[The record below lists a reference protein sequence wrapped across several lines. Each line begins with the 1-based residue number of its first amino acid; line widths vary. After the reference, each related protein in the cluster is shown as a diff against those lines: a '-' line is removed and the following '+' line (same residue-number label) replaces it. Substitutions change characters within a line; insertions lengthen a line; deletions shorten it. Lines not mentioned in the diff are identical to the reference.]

1 VLDCSDIHCFR
12 VMVPWL
18 LSPLPGPSILK
29 WKAYAVLSNAAAGL
43 AVFAFALTLGLS
55 RRAAWFASTG
65 SAFGFG
71 SLYTLHDVYSSDPLM
86 YFLGPFLTNELM
98 TGRVALAIA
107 VGAAGVMAKEFA
119 AAPFYLVTLESAIER
134 RWKEAVRAFAAGNVV
149 FIVWFVMTLTLM
161 LRFNY
166 TYAGSASADLGGGGE
181 PRRLAESPERAR
193 RGGRDV
199 QRIRSCCTC
208 SPRWGCFSR
217 RAASSCWRWRR
228 CPSPRSSGTCSSRTG
243 RSGTCT
249 SWCCRWPRWSSSAR
263 PPSDRSRSQR
273 SWSATSGS
281 GRSCR
286 LRRPGGWR
294 LPRPWCWARR
304 DRRRRLAQPGVM
316 SKALMLALAIETVI
330 LGALLTV
337 AADQIAHT
345 HVEKL
350 GGVNIWGY
358 RGSVLHQK
366 RPNEVRIAV
375 TGGRPGVRLGRRGVG
390 DAGAV
395 GARSRAGA
403 TRPAG
408 S

>member
-1 VLDCSDIHCFR
+1 VSTGAQRLAHFAALTLCLAAIAWASPLPARVTDRDVYEATAAHGVVLDCSDIHCFR

-43 AVFAFALTLGLS
+43 AVFAFALSLGLS

-134 RWKEAVRAFAAGNVV
+134 RWKEAVRAFAAGNIV

-166 TYAGSASADLGGGGE
+166 TYAGSASADLGGGANLVGWLSRQSARGVAAAMFNE
-181 PRRLAESPERAR
+181 FGVLYVLAPVGLFLAPRRLK
-193 RGGRDV
+193 
-199 QRIRSCCTC
+199 
-208 SPRWGCFSR
+208 
-217 RAASSCWRWRR
+217 
-228 CPSPRSSGTCSSRTG
+228 
-243 RSGTCT
+243 
-249 SWCCRWPRWSSSAR
+249 
-263 PPSDRSRSQR
+263 
-273 SWSATSGS
+273 
-281 GRSCR
+281 
-286 LRRPGGWR
+286 L
-294 LPRPWCWARR
+294 
-304 DRRRRLAQPGVM
+304 
-316 SKALMLALAIETVI
+316 LALASLPIAAFFGYVQQPDRALWNLHFLVLPMAALVLERAPALGSLTLAAFVVGNLRVGAQLPIASAGRLALAASVVLGVATV
-330 LGALLTV
+330 V
-337 AADQIAHT
+337 AA
-345 HVEKL
+345 L
-350 GGVNIWGY
+350 
-358 RGSVLHQK
+358 
-366 RPNEVRIAV
+366 
-375 TGGRPGVRLGRRGVG
+375 
-390 DAGAV
+390 
-395 GARSRAGA
+395 RS
-403 TRPAG
+403 PA